1 MMTMISSSYA
11 LLSCFY
17 YSYYIGIYIQCGLCY
32 GVVCTRYVGKHKDDT
47 NTIER
52 RPINVPWLGW
62 LRSPGKY
69 VGGPHHCQQDKA
81 AAAAA
86 PRRAFLAA
94 QSNLATSGSSLDYSP
109 P

>member
-52 RPINVPWLGW
+52 RPINVP
-62 LRSPGKY
+62 
-69 VGGPHHCQQDKA
+69 
-81 AAAAA
+81 
-86 PRRAFLAA
+86 
-94 QSNLATSGSSLDYSP
+94 
-109 P
+109 